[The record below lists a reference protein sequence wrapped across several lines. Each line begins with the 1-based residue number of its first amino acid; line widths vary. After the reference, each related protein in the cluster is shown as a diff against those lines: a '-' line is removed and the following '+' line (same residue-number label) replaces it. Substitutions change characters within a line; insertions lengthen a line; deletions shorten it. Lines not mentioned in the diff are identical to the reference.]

1 MCDLNVK
8 QLKLLLAP
16 LKRKEDGAMPTR
28 KKDILEKLVLWEGRA
43 VEVENGFGRELVA
56 RDEEGEEAS
65 NEESD
70 EELEGFI

>member
-1 MCDLNVK
+1 MKNITD
-8 QLKLLLAP
+8 
-16 LKRKEDGAMPTR
+16 
-28 KKDILEKLVLWEGRA
+28 KDIFSIYTSYNYKLYVDSSTYW
-43 VEVENGFGRELVA
+43 RELVA